1 MPGIIWICVIAAS
14 WVAGTCAQLSSVL
27 DVPSPT
33 VGFALYWLGILQ
45 WGSIPVT
52 LLATLPLLFMS
63 GAFERRDTPLRTR
76 TIALTLVAVVT
87 FAMSIAGY
95 ALLNSASAG
104 PLDEGSPFSGIARD
118 AMTLAAFHFIP
129 LLVLFAAQ
137 VAKPALRIDPQRAST
152 PERARAGRTAS

>member
-45 WGSIPVT
+45 LASIPVT
-52 LLATLPLLFMS
+52 LLATLPLLFIS
-63 GAFERRDTPLRTR
+63 GAFERRDTPLRKR
-76 TIALTLVAVVT
+76 SIALTLVALVT
-87 FAMSIAGY
+87 FAMSVAGY
-95 ALLNSASAG
+95 VLLNGASAG
-104 PLDEGSPFSGIARD
+104 PLDEGNPFNGIARD

-129 LLVLFAAQ
+129 LLVLLATQ
-137 VAKPALRIDPQRAST
+137 VAKPALR
-152 PERARAGRTAS
+152 E